1 MAVLPRVKRGRGRP
15 TDRGKIDMYKKQM
28 KMQRIACYL
37 SIAASALVFLYA
49 LGIMTDLYDM
59 LYTMVPV
66 PDDPTSVKVAGA
78 MIYYDMQGFNKS
90 LLGASIG
97 LILSSVLLF
106 ITNTHARRKYYIG
119 NYIAI
124 AISAVANIGVA
135 LWAHGQIGAFKAQY
149 LSTVDFEQ
157 LERRLSRAGT
167 YTDSTF
173 WFDVNTGMFAFT
185 LIVVAL
191 LVVCAV
197 WKANLMKNERRLI
210 EAGKAVSAS

>member
-1 MAVLPRVKRGRGRP
+1 
-15 TDRGKIDMYKKQM
+15 MYKKQM

-124 AISAVANIGVA
+124 CISAVANIGVA
-135 LWAHGQIGAFKAQY
+135 LWAHGQIAAYKAQY

-173 WFDVNTGMFAFT
+173 WFDVNTGLFAFA

>member
-1 MAVLPRVKRGRGRP
+1 
-15 TDRGKIDMYKKQM
+15 MYKKQM

-119 NYIAI
+119 NYAAI

-135 LWAHGQIGAFKAQY
+135 LWAHGQIAAYKAQY

-173 WFDVNTGMFAFT
+173 WFDVNTGLFAFA

>member
-1 MAVLPRVKRGRGRP
+1 
-15 TDRGKIDMYKKQM
+15 MYKKQM

-119 NYIAI
+119 NYAAI

-135 LWAHGQIGAFKAQY
+135 LWAHGQIAAYKAQY

-173 WFDVNTGMFAFT
+173 WFDVNTGLFAFA

-197 WKANLMKNERRLI
+197 WKASLMKNERRLI